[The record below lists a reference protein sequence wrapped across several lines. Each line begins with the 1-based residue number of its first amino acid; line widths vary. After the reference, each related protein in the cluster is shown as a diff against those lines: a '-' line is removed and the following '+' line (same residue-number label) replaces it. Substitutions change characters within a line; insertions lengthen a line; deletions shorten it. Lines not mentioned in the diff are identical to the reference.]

1 MNLSKSISTK
11 IMCWVWEGLA
21 RLDHCVLQQ
30 VYFALLKDPALLKN
44 KSVHKFVIRVVHV
57 FHVHLALYLSV

>member
-1 MNLSKSISTK
+1 
-11 IMCWVWEGLA
+11 MCWVWEGLA

-44 KSVHKFVIRVVHV
+44 KFVIRVVHV